1 MEETKTI
8 SEKAKAALIKYV
20 SEIDPKLVEYWDS
33 EIANNFGFNER
44 QKELV
49 RDMLLHSK
57 EHNLR
62 PAKRLRGSFVNYA
75 YRLSGKEI
83 DERLWQAEMAVEI
96 VHTALLMHDDF
107 MDRDDVRRGGPTT
120 HKFYEKKA
128 NGDQHYGAT
137 MAMGV
142 GDAVLCLG
150 FELLQSCGFENE
162 KVNEAMKKMLR
173 GIAITGYG
181 QAYDVTLEV
190 EKKWSENDVISL
202 HKAKTGIY
210 TYENPLLI
218 GAILGGLNDAAK
230 KILSEYAADGGVAF
244 QLQDDILGVFGTEG
258 DTGKSADS
266 DLRQGKCTLLVLK
279 TLEMGNKEQKKAMKA
294 VWGKMEAK
302 RADLDLA
309 KKAIE
314 ESGALEYNRQLAREY
329 AQKAAKTASKLRQL
343 KLDTEAI
350 DYIQGIAEYMVTRK
364 V

>member
-1 MEETKTI
+1 MIDI
-8 SEKAKAALIKYV
+8 SLKAKASLIDYV
-20 SEIDPKLVEYWDS
+20 SQIDKKLVRYWDS
-33 EIANNFGFNER
+33 EIAKNFGFNER
-44 QKELV
+44 QKDLV

-75 YRLSGKEI
+75 YRLSGKVI
-83 DERLWQAEMAVEI
+83 DERLWQAAIAVEI
-96 VHTALLMHDDF
+96 IHTALLMHDDF
-107 MDRDDVRRGGPTT
+107 MDRDSVRRGGPTT
-120 HKFYEKKA
+120 HKFYENKA
-128 NGDQHYGAT
+128 NGNQHYGET
-137 MAMGV
+137 MAVGV

-150 FELLQSCGFENE
+150 FELLQTCGFENE

-181 QAYDVTLEV
+181 QAYDVTLEA
-190 EKKWSENDVISL
+190 EKNWLEDDVVSL
-202 HKAKTGIY
+202 HKAKTGVY

-218 GAILGGLNDAAK
+218 GAILGGLEDK
-230 KILSEYAADGGVAF
+230 TQKLLSEYAVDGGVAF
-244 QLQDDILGVFGTEG
+244 QLQDDILGVFGTEE

-279 TLEMGNKEQKKAMKA
+279 ALEMGNKEQKKAVEV
-294 VWGKMEAK
+294 VWGKMEVG
-302 RADLDLA
+302 RAELDLA
-309 KKAIE
+309 KRAIDS
-314 ESGALEYNRQLAREY
+314 SGALEYNRQLAREY
-329 AQKAAKTASKLRQL
+329 ARKAAKTASKLRLL

>member
-1 MEETKTI
+1 MDKMLPGYWE
-8 SEKAKAALIKYV
+8 SEVVK
-20 SEIDPKLVEYWDS
+20 
-33 EIANNFGFNER
+33 NFGFNQR
-44 QKELV
+44 QRKLV
-49 RDMLLHSK
+49 KGMLLHSM

-75 YRLSGKEI
+75 YALSGKEI
-83 DERLWQAEMAVEI
+83 DERVWRAAMAVEI

-128 NGDQHYGAT
+128 GGNGHYGET
-137 MAMGV
+137 MAVGV

-150 FELLQSCGFENE
+150 FELLEDCGFEAE
-162 KVNEAMKKMLR
+162 KVVEVMKKMLR

-190 EKKWSENDVISL
+190 EKKWTEEDVVSL

-218 GAILGGLNDAAK
+218 GAILGGIDLEARE
-230 KILSEYAADGGVAF
+230 ILSHYASDGGVAF
-244 QLQDDILGVFGTEG
+244 QLQDDILGVFGTEE

-279 TLEMGNKEQKKAMKA
+279 ALEMGSVKQKKAVEV
-294 VWGKMEAK
+294 VWGKMEAG
-302 RADLDLA
+302 RGELDLA

-314 ESGALEYNRQLAREY
+314 ASGALEYNRNLAREY
-329 AQKAAKTASKLRQL
+329 AKKAAKTAESLRKLRL
-343 KLDTEAI
+343 NEEAV
-350 DYIQGIAEYMVTRK
+350 DYIQGIAEYMVERE

>member
-1 MEETKTI
+1 MEDI
-8 SEKAKAALIKYV
+8 SSKAKASLISYV
-20 SEIDPKLVEYWDS
+20 SQIDKKLSDYWDS
-33 EIANNFGFNER
+33 EIGRNFGFNER
-44 QKELV
+44 QKILV

-75 YRLSGKEI
+75 YALSGNEV
-83 DERLWQAEMAVEI
+83 DERLWQAAMAVEV
-96 VHTALLMHDDF
+96 VHTSLLMHDDF
-107 MDRDDVRRGGPTT
+107 MDRDDIRRGGLTT
-120 HKFYEKKA
+120 HRYYEKKSKG
-128 NGDQHYGAT
+128 NKHYGET
-137 MAMGV
+137 MSVGV

-150 FELLQSCGFENE
+150 FELLQGCGFENE

-190 EKKWSENDVISL
+190 EKKWTEDDVISL
-202 HKAKTGIY
+202 HRAKTGIY

-218 GAILGGLNDAAK
+218 GAILGGLDEKAK
-230 KILSEYAADGGVAF
+230 SILTDYSIDGGVAF
-244 QLQDDILGVFGTEG
+244 QLQDDILGVFGTEE

-266 DLRQGKCTLLVLK
+266 DLKQGKCTLLVLK
-279 TLEMGNKEQKKAMKA
+279 TLELGNKEHKKAIEE

-302 RADLDLA
+302 RESLDLA

-314 ESGALEYNRQLAREY
+314 ECGALEYNRNLAREF
-329 AQKAAKTASKLRQL
+329 AKKAAAKAGELRDL
-343 KLDTEAI
+343 NLNPEAI

>member
-1 MEETKTI
+1 MRELTNLG
-8 SEKAKAALIKYV
+8 EKAKQGLMEYV
-20 SEIDPKLVEYWDS
+20 SQIDERLAKYWDD
-33 EIANNFGFNER
+33 EIAKNFGFNER

-75 YRLSGKEI
+75 YALSEKEI
-83 DERLWQAEMAVEI
+83 DGRLWQAAMAVEV

-120 HKFYEKKA
+120 HKYYEKKT
-128 NGDQHYGAT
+128 NGNRHYGET
-137 MAMGV
+137 MAVGV

-150 FELLQSCGFENE
+150 FELLQNCGFMNK

-181 QAYDVTLEV
+181 QAYDATLEAQ
-190 EKKWSENDVISL
+190 KNWSEDDVISL
-202 HKAKTGIY
+202 HKAKTGVY

-218 GAILGGLNDAAK
+218 GAILGGLDGGAK
-230 KILSEYAADGGVAF
+230 KILSEYANDGGVAF
-244 QLQDDILGVFGTEG
+244 QLQDDILGVFGTEE

-266 DLRQGKCTLLVLK
+266 DLLQGKCTLLVLK
-279 TLEMGNKEQKKAMKA
+279 ALEMGNKEQKKAVEA
-294 VWGKMEAK
+294 VWGKMEAG
-302 RADLDLA
+302 RVQLDLA

-314 ESGALEYNRQLAREY
+314 ESGALEYNKRLAREY
-329 AQKAAKTASKLRQL
+329 AQKAATTANKLRNL
-343 KLDTEAI
+343 NLNADAI